1 MEITRITYE
10 LSTKDVNLYRKLRTS
25 AMFQMMQDAAVKSS
39 KLMNADYT
47 EMIKKNL
54 IWVVVLQ
61 KADIIR
67 LPENGDTIT
76 IESWPGRPMHSL
88 MPRYYRFLD
97 DKGEPIINCS
107 ALWTLVDINDRRM
120 INPDERDVVLPYLVT
135 GNESPR
141 PRTPKG
147 SADIHG
153 GEFTV
158 PFSFLDLNGHMN
170 NCRYFDIAEDIL
182 PPALEG
188 RVLKTVTAEYSAEIK
203 QNETVSLNYGAKE
216 NKYLVTGDTDKNCFK
231 IQFEYE

>member
-25 AMFQMMQDAAVKSS
+25 AIFQMMQDAAVKNS
-39 KLMNADYT
+39 KLMNADYA
-47 EMIKKNL
+47 EMMKKNL

-61 KADIIR
+61 KVDILR
-67 LPENGDTIT
+67 HPENGETIT
-76 IESWPGRPMHSL
+76 IESWPGRPMHTL

-97 DKGEPIINCS
+97 AEGETIINGS
-107 ALWTLVDINDRRM
+107 ALWVLVDVDERRM
-120 INPDERDVVLPYLVT
+120 INPEERDIILPYLVT
-135 GNESPR
+135 GYETPR
-141 PRTPKG
+141 PRAPKG
-147 SADIHG
+147 STDIHA

-170 NCRYFDIAEDIL
+170 NCRYFDISEDIL

-188 RVLKTVTAEYSAEIK
+188 RRLKTVTAEYSSEIRLS
-203 QNETVSLNYGAKE
+203 ETVSLNYGFKE

-231 IQFEYE
+231 IQFEYK